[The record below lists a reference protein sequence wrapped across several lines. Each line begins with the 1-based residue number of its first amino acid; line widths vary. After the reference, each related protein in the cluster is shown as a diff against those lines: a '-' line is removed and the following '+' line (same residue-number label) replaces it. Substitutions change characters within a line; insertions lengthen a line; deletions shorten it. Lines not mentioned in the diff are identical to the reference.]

1 MAEAI
6 DVREEVPSEEKEV
19 EEEEEEDGSWDSFD
33 IYMPTTPGAIETPG
47 ETFGSPMTKGEETIV
62 TRDERRVKGRI
73 LFSVLKGYSPDAGT
87 TSKAFLDMSEVR
99 VNDKGRVLGIRFA
112 GMDVIV
118 TKRGGKGYRETTNQT
133 VRSSEGFEQYE
144 ERVKTM
150 KEEFRRNTSPGVTRD
165 IISDVASIESP
176 EWDTVGTVE
185 ARCREEAH
193 VATEELKRNLED
205 SFEEETF
212 SKQEKRELGG
222 LLQVTQNRVSE
233 NPIEN
238 KQAQIDS
245 FKKEIVEY
253 KSRAT
258 REEDPLRKQTF
269 EQAVTYCEI
278 ESDLLRMELGL
289 APEHDVTK
297 DLIRKEARE
306 EPLTWRDKVMDVLRK
321 MLAVGTVLS
330 ILGGG
335 VSLVFSA
342 LSYFHQGTKQAAH
355 AVGEVANSVNRM
367 VKKAGPML
375 VPVLAATGA
384 VVAVTAT
391 ALSFVAEN
399 ITWLAPLFIILF
411 AIWLALRRRRN

>member
-1 MAEAI
+1 
-6 DVREEVPSEEKEV
+6 
-19 EEEEEEDGSWDSFD
+19 
-33 IYMPTTPGAIETPG
+33 MPTTPGAIETPG

-62 TRDERRVKGRI
+62 TRDERRVKERI
-73 LFSVLKGYSPDAGT
+73 LFSVLKGYSPDAAT

-133 VRSSEGFEQYE
+133 VWSSEGFEQYE

-165 IISDVASIESP
+165 IISDVASIESS

-185 ARCREEAH
+185 TRSREEAH

-212 SKQEKRELGG
+212 SEQEKRELKG

-238 KQAQIDS
+238 KDTI
-245 FKKEIVEY
+245 EY

-306 EPLTWRDKVMDVLRK
+306 EPLTWRDKVMDVPRK

-384 VVAVTAT
+384 VVGVTAT